1 MSDKPGAR
9 VLDSWPAPAYASREA
24 WRAAGA
30 RLIEARSTASWGFA
44 DWLKAGVDS
53 WGEDAARDAAEASGN
68 SPKKIS
74 NYLAVSITF
83 PPVRRRTALAFS
95 HHLEVARL
103 APEAAE
109 RLLAQAEAEGW
120 THRRTRAAAREASA
134 AGENQRLR
142 REVASLKRQ
151 LRSAQLDSRDFA
163 ERARDRFTAGRRLM
177 RDEGRRTASLAEA
190 MASSEAMAALHGNA
204 RRGLARDLLRLA
216 NAMAADT
223 DATTAR
229 LAAAADTLNG
239 DQQGVSI

>member
-74 NYLAVSITF
+74 NYLATATRY

-103 APEAAE
+103 EPEAAE

-120 THRRTRAAAREASA
+120 THRRTREAARGASA
-134 AGENQRLR
+134 AGENERLR
-142 REVASLKRQ
+142 RENAALKRQ

-163 ERARDRFTAGRRLM
+163 ARARDRFAAGRRLM
-177 RDEGRRTASLAEA
+177 RDEGRRAASLAEA
-190 MASSEAMAALHGNA
+190 MAESEAMAAMHGNA

-216 NAMAADT
+216 NSLAADT

-229 LAAAADTLNG
+229 LAAAAGTLN
-239 DQQGVSI
+239 QEPREPSI